1 MQSKGILQIP
11 RNVTAT
17 LISALRIKYKYNK
30 YFMEDRIR
38 RSRANLSLSSPNFSL
53 AFWHDQTSPE
63 KKKKKKK
70 RWSKR
75 FSLLT
80 REQFGTIRAE
90 VEEDS
95 FTLENVLDLIQI
107 VQVIKSVRSIAEINV
122 SSSHERIRVKRKEKD
137 EKRSRATFNSRLWK
151 SGGDETG
158 V

>member
-1 MQSKGILQIP
+1 MQSKGILQVP

-30 YFMEDRIR
+30 YFMEDR
-38 RSRANLSLSSPNFSL
+38 RSRANLSLSSQNFSL
-53 AFWHDQTSPE
+53 TFWLDTRPNIPG
-63 KKKKKKK
+63 KKE